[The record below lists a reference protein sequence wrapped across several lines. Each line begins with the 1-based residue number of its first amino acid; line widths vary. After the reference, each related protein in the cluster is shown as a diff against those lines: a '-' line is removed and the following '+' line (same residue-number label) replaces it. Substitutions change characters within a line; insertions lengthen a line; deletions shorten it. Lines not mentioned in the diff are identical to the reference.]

1 VEGNVKNIDQANGF
15 LMKLNRS
22 FFRGAK
28 AYAQTEGISFVIAV
42 GVMVQGEFVIL
53 SLELHP
59 DGSLFNLEL
68 INDTFEQC
76 KALLFSRCEPT
87 FESVIIDNFGDS
99 QTKVCIATSN
109 LLTEGESDRNSK
121 FEKWKKKYFSP

>member
-1 VEGNVKNIDQANGF
+1 VEGNVKNLNQANDF
-15 LMKLNRS
+15 LMELNKS
-22 FFRGAK
+22 LFREAK
-28 AYAQTEGISFVIAV
+28 AYAQTEGISFVMAV
-42 GVMVQGEFVIL
+42 GVRVKEEFLIL

-121 FEKWKKKYFSP
+121 FEEWKKRYFSP

>member
-1 VEGNVKNIDQANGF
+1 MKNLNQANDF
-15 LMKLNRS
+15 LTELNKS
-22 FFRGAK
+22 LFREAK
-28 AYAQTEGISFVIAV
+28 AYAQTEGISFVMAV
-42 GVMVQGEFVIL
+42 GVRVKEEFLIL

-121 FEKWKKKYFSP
+121 FEEWKKRYFSP